1 MGKRP
6 KRGRLLILVHAN
18 KSTTQCGCAH
28 SRAQQQSGLDLAH
41 RSGTS
46 TFRDQRCVCF
56 RLIVVVTALHSL
68 IAAVSLLPQGWA
80 LLGGG
85 VLYRSPGHRYGQQDR
100 GETAQERARQT
111 DRERDGQKEKEKE
124 REKGDIPCLAARVST
139 AKTTRVRKLSIL
151 WFSPKGWRGR
161 PALHAVHDDAISS
174 LKSPQTRVPITSPFR
189 CPPSRLL
196 CPALW
201 RRTHPARA
209 PHSERGKRN
218 VTRQVGHVDAPGA
231 RAVHFSP
238 LGTYLLTW
246 QPPSKSVDG
255 ERPPGNL
262 VVWSTASWSEELRL
276 VCGWRLV
283 IGRWLILSRV
293 ALFLLPCFPPC
304 FLASFLHLP
313 VFLSL
318 IRLVILC
325 LCLLSGLAVLNR
337 IVAVPRLDPSLNH
350 GCPARS

>member
-1 MGKRP
+1 M
-6 KRGRLLILVHAN
+6 VHAN

-111 DRERDGQKEKEKE
+111 EKE

-276 VCGWRLV
+276 VFGWRLV
-283 IGRWLILSRV
+283 IGRWSYLVSCCLVSFS
-293 ALFLLPCFPPC
+293 FLVS
-304 FLASFLHLP
+304 FLASLLP
-313 VFLSL
+313 SSISLSFSL
-318 IRLVILC
+318 LFVLSFYACAYC
-325 LCLLSGLAVLNR
+325 LGWQCSIESSPCLGW
-337 IVAVPRLDPSLNH
+337 I
-350 GCPARS
+350 PA